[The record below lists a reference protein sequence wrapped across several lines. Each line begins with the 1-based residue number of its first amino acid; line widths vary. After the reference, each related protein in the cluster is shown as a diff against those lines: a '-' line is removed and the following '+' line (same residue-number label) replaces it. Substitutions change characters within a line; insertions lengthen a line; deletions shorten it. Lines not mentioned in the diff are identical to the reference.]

1 MSKRAKAWMP
11 LYVSDFLVATLG
23 WDAGAVGHYIRLLL
37 VQWDRGAL
45 PADTSAWES
54 LTAGVSGYL
63 DVLEEKF
70 PICGDGLRRNVRLE
84 DEREKAQEVY
94 MKRVNAGLK
103 GAEKRWGGEPIVG
116 NGESSSADSP
126 PPDPRAALTR
136 GANEARVAFDLAP
149 TIKKQGWKRF
159 LRMWESIVLRQLLD
173 IEVVTNSFK
182 DYYASPSGSG
192 KYARGPHRLLEEEV
206 WEDDPASWGTQQ
218 TEDAT
223 ESMTILDE
231 IMGGEQ

>member
-1 MSKRAKAWMP
+1 MP

-45 PADTSAWES
+45 PADTSAWDS

-94 MKRVNAGLK
+94 MKRVNAGVK
-103 GAEKRWGGEPIVG
+103 GAEKRWGGEPNLG
-116 NGESSSADSP
+116 NVESSSTDSP
-126 PPDPRAALTR
+126 PPDPRQSATR

-149 TIKKQGWKRF
+149 TTKKQGWKRF

-173 IEVVTNSFK
+173 IEVVTNSFR

-192 KYARGPHRLLEEEV
+192 KYARSPHRLLEDAV
-206 WEDDPASWGTQQ
+206 WEDDPASWGGH
-218 TEDAT
+218 EDT
-223 ESMTILDE
+223 SDSMTMLDK
-231 IMGGEQ
+231 IMGGE

>member
-1 MSKRAKAWMP
+1 MP

-45 PADTSAWES
+45 PADTSVWES
-54 LTAGVSGYL
+54 LTAGVNEYL

-70 PICGDGLRRNVRLE
+70 PIGRDGQRRNVRLE
-84 DEREKAQEVY
+84 EEREKAQEVY

-103 GAEKRWGGEPIVG
+103 GAEKRWGGEPNLG
-116 NGESSSADSP
+116 NVESSSANSP
-126 PPDPRAALTR
+126 PPDPRSAATR

-173 IEVVTNSFK
+173 IEIVTQSFR
-182 DYYASPSGSG
+182 DYYASPQGSG

-223 ESMTILDE
+223 ESMTILDD